1 MVIKIVF
8 ITNVTEIHKILKN
21 QCKIDLN
28 TNKIAKII
36 INNNITIISKAIN
49 KEMMICIKQIK
60 QKMIDKFIIQLRL
73 QMMVIIDKLFHI

>member
-60 QKMIDKFIIQLRL
+60 
-73 QMMVIIDKLFHI
+73 